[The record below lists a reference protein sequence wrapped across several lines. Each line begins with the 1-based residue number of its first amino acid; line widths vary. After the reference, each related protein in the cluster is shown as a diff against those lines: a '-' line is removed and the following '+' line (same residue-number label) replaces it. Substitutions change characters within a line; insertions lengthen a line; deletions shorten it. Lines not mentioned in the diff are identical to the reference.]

1 MRSLVKL
8 QSEELQVHAGELSK
22 FWRQLEEERNAR
34 LSLQKQLISVTND
47 LSKVLEHTIRN
58 EIMIIKSPQLF
69 HVPSEERTYSEEE
82 NG

>member
-1 MRSLVKL
+1 MHMDEFCHKDNRFLRSLVKL

-47 LSKVLEHTIRN
+47 LSKVLVHA
-58 EIMIIKSPQLF
+58 
-69 HVPSEERTYSEEE
+69 
-82 NG
+82 